1 MSRVER
7 RRPRRRLSKNN
18 GGLEAAAPQLIGFSK
33 GAM

>member
-1 MSRVER
+1 LRSGGVHAAD
-7 RRPRRRLSKNN
+7 SSVKNN